1 MKSVNDVDE
10 HFEDEE
16 DDLTCDNC
24 GKKVKHENDLFYDD
38 GDYLCESCLDEIR
51 VSEELSYRD
60 AENDE
65 YGDYN

>member
-1 MKSVNDVDE
+1 MSNVDDVELYD
-10 HFEDEE
+10 E
-16 DDLTCDNC
+16 DDELICDSC
-24 GKKVKHENDLFYDD
+24 GRKVKNENDLFYDD
-38 GDYLCESCLDEIR
+38 GDYLCEACLDDVR